1 MINQVYSPLVEMAV
15 GYGVPVDTVKLIL
28 VLPIVVTIITFFR
41 QIVGIK
47 AFGIYTPAMITFA
60 FLSIGLQA
68 GNLTKGVKYG
78 TAIFIMVILVGTI
91 SRIVLRRFRLLY
103 LPRMAIVITLVSF
116 ATLGVLILG
125 GALNRTGLAGVSIFP
140 ILIMITLVEKFVAT
154 QIEKGSRTAIV
165 LSVETLL
172 ISIIS
177 YCIISWKPLL
187 SLVQQYP
194 MVILLTI
201 LVNMFLGRWTG
212 LRLMEYFRFKDLI
225 NGKNVPKK

>member
-15 GYGVPVDTVKLIL
+15 GYGVPLSTVTLIL

-68 GNLTKGVKYG
+68 GNLAKGVKYG
-78 TAIFIMVILVGTI
+78 TAIFVMVILVGTI
-91 SRIVLRRFRLLY
+91 SRIILRRFRLLY

-125 GALNRTGLAGVSIFP
+125 GALNRTGLAEVSIFP

-177 YCIISWKPLL
+177 YYIISWQSLL

>member
-1 MINQVYSPLVEMAV
+1 
-15 GYGVPVDTVKLIL
+15 
-28 VLPIVVTIITFFR
+28 
-41 QIVGIK
+41 
-47 AFGIYTPAMITFA
+47 
-60 FLSIGLQA
+60 
-68 GNLTKGVKYG
+68 
-78 TAIFIMVILVGTI
+78 
-91 SRIVLRRFRLLY
+91 
-103 LPRMAIVITLVSF
+103 
-116 ATLGVLILG
+116 
-125 GALNRTGLAGVSIFP
+125 
-140 ILIMITLVEKFVAT
+140 MITLVEKFVAT

-177 YCIISWKPLL
+177 YYIISWQSLL